1 MGEFQ
6 QEGPRLE
13 NQYRGDDM
21 LRRYLQ
27 RRLPPGELASLEPHL
42 DHMGERA
49 ATDLWTLAQRAE
61 RNPPRH
67 RAYDAWGRRIDAIE
81 TDPAWDEF
89 KRISAR
95 EGLVAIGYERRQ
107 GVYSRLYQF
116 ALLYLFHPS
125 SAVYSCPLAMTDGA
139 ARALELYAD
148 EALRERAL
156 SRLTSRDP
164 DRFWTSGQWMTE
176 RSGGSDVSGT
186 GTIAKPMADGEY
198 RLFGRKFFTSA
209 TNSEM
214 AMALARIEGDPDGS
228 RGLSLFYLELRD
240 PDGHYNH
247 MTVDRL
253 KEKLGTRALP
263 TAELTLNGSR
273 ATLVG
278 GPGHGVRKI
287 ASLFNITRIYNAV
300 CATGYMRRGLA
311 LARDYASRRHA
322 FGRPLI
328 EHPLH
333 LQTLADLEVGLRGSF
348 ALVFHVIELLGRDE
362 LGAGDAET
370 AGLLR
375 LLTPVAKLFTAK
387 ESIRVCSEVLE
398 CFGGAG
404 YMEDTHLPELLRN
417 TQVLSIWEGTTNVLS
432 LDLLRALNEGT
443 FAAFEQDV
451 ARRLDSIR
459 LPALVEAQRPLR
471 ERLVALKTHYLSLS
485 GEPRALA
492 ELGARAFA
500 FAVAHLLAGS
510 LLMEQAQWEASR
522 CGDDRALAAALAW
535 CRRPQTDLVP
545 PRAEHLD
552 EARCLGAGAGAVQ
565 PHAVARSEAPAAM
578 SRG

>member
-1 MGEFQ
+1 MAQTRHKDVQ
-6 QEGPRLE
+6 QE
-13 NQYRGDDM
+13 
-21 LRRYLQ
+21 
-27 RRLPPGELASLEPHL
+27 
-42 DHMGERA
+42 
-49 ATDLWTLAQRAE
+49 T
-61 RNPPRH
+61 
-67 RAYDAWGRRIDAIE
+67 
-81 TDPAWDEF
+81 
-89 KRISAR
+89 
-95 EGLVAIGYERRQ
+95 
-107 GVYSRLYQF
+107 
-116 ALLYLFHPS
+116 
-125 SAVYSCPLAMTDGA
+125 
-139 ARALELYAD
+139 
-148 EALRERAL
+148 
-156 SRLTSRDP
+156 
-164 DRFWTSGQWMTE
+164 
-176 RSGGSDVSGT
+176 
-186 GTIAKPMADGEY
+186 
-198 RLFGRKFFTSA
+198 
-209 TNSEM
+209 
-214 AMALARIEGDPDGS
+214 
-228 RGLSLFYLELRD
+228 
-240 PDGHYNH
+240 
-247 MTVDRL
+247 
-253 KEKLGTRALP
+253 
-263 TAELTLNGSR
+263 
-273 ATLVG
+273 
-278 GPGHGVRKI
+278 GPGRG
-287 ASLFNITRIYNAV
+287 RI
-300 CATGYMRRGLA
+300 L
-311 LARDYASRRHA
+311 
-322 FGRPLI
+322 
-328 EHPLH
+328 
-333 LQTLADLEVGLRGSF
+333 
-348 ALVFHVIELLGRDE
+348 LVD
-362 LGAGDAET
+362 DDP
-370 AGLLR
+370 GLLR

-522 CGDDRALAAALAW
+522 CGDGRALAAALAW